1 MNKVFRKLVSAATTA
16 ALLVTMIP
24 AGIVASATSSALP
37 LYLNK
42 TAVQKSGSTNEW
54 NVTLTVSGSSSTTKT
69 TSDIV
74 IVFDASGS
82 MANYMT
88 KAKNGAKTIVNT
100 VLSGNKSQTTRVAA
114 VAFSGGIDNSCNLSN
129 SASYVNGVIDSFY
142 AGGGT
147 NTQLGIYTAEQLLK
161 SSTATNKF
169 IVLLSDGEPTYSY
182 KASSATKYTSTNNP
196 LVSYSD
202 ITRSNFTLSGFDY
215 DNLLGFGNSYNLGSD
230 SYYAY
235 SSADDSY
242 VTVNNNGVGT
252 ISEAMNAKSS
262 STEIY
267 SIGYNLSS
275 DNNYGKYVLR
285 NVASGANYYKS
296 ATTSNIEAVCAEI
309 AGNIE
314 NKISATN
321 SQVIDIVGGHF
332 DLESSTVSADSGATA
347 TASKNASGNDVITW
361 NTGNIG
367 TATKTLTYTVKLK
380 EDGATGELPTNES
393 AVISYTDSN
402 GSSATQ
408 YFPVPKV
415 YIYNYT
421 VNYFKDGVKFNTN
434 SGRLSQNSVFT
445 ADVAGNLPTG
455 YSLSSVKNASGS
467 AVSADQSGKYTST
480 VTNVNGNN
488 VLNVYYTKNNYGYT
502 VNYLEQ
508 GTSNVLAPAKTGT
521 AAFGTTV
528 TENAIGITGYTAVA
542 PNGTVTIATSGNV
555 INLYYTKNNYGY
567 TVNYLE
573 QGTSNVLAPAKTGTA
588 AYRFHSN

>member
-196 LVSYSD
+196 LVSYSG
-202 ITRSNFTLSGFDY
+202 ITRSDFTLSGFDY
-215 DNLLGFGNSYNLGSD
+215 NNLLGFRQQL
-230 SYYAY
+230 
-235 SSADDSY
+235 
-242 VTVNNNGVGT
+242 
-252 ISEAMNAKSS
+252 
-262 STEIY
+262 
-267 SIGYNLSS
+267 
-275 DNNYGKYVLR
+275 
-285 NVASGANYYKS
+285 
-296 ATTSNIEAVCAEI
+296 
-309 AGNIE
+309 
-314 NKISATN
+314 
-321 SQVIDIVGGHF
+321 
-332 DLESSTVSADSGATA
+332 
-347 TASKNASGNDVITW
+347 
-361 NTGNIG
+361 
-367 TATKTLTYTVKLK
+367 
-380 EDGATGELPTNES
+380 
-393 AVISYTDSN
+393 
-402 GSSATQ
+402 
-408 YFPVPKV
+408 
-415 YIYNYT
+415 
-421 VNYFKDGVKFNTN
+421 
-434 SGRLSQNSVFT
+434 
-445 ADVAGNLPTG
+445 
-455 YSLSSVKNASGS
+455 
-467 AVSADQSGKYTST
+467 
-480 VTNVNGNN
+480 
-488 VLNVYYTKNNYGYT
+488 
-502 VNYLEQ
+502 
-508 GTSNVLAPAKTGT
+508 
-521 AAFGTTV
+521 
-528 TENAIGITGYTAVA
+528 
-542 PNGTVTIATSGNV
+542 
-555 INLYYTKNNYGY
+555 
-567 TVNYLE
+567 
-573 QGTSNVLAPAKTGTA
+573 
-588 AYRFHSN
+588 